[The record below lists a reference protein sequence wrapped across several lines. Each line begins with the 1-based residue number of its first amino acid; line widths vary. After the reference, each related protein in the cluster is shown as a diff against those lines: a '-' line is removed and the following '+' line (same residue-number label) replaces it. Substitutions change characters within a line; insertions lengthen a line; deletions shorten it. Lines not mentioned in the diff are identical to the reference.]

1 MDERPFEHMNM
12 VPFIDIMLVLLV
24 IVLTTSSF
32 IASGRIPVHL
42 PQASAQRGERDPRET
57 RTIDI
62 DAAGTVHFE
71 GRPLSVEALKVQL
84 APMDKAT
91 PCLLRAD
98 RTVQL
103 QRFVDVADAL
113 KQLGFSRVA
122 VQTQSTRP

>member
-42 PQASAQRGERDPRET
+42 PQASAQRSERDPRET

-62 DAAGTVHFE
+62 DAAGTAHFE
-71 GRPLSVEALKVQL
+71 GRPLSVEALKEQL

-91 PCLLRAD
+91 PFLLRAD

-113 KQLGFSRVA
+113 KQLGISRVA